1 MSDLIQSEKSLLV
14 TLAVLWFIIS
24 VFLSFKDNYKEREKD
39 LQSEYL
45 VEWVIKKKLK
55 LVTEKAL

>member
-45 VEWVIKKKLK
+45 VEWVIEKKLK